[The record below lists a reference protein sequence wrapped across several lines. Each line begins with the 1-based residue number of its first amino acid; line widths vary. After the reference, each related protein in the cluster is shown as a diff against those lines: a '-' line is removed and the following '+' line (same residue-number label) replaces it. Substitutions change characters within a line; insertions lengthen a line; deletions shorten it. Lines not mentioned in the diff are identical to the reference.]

1 MRIVVKD
8 DAFGLHL
15 LDAAL
20 DVALLQLEVRDAIAQ
35 QAARLGLLLV
45 DVNVMAGARELLGAG
60 EA

>member
-1 MRIVVKD
+1 MKG

-15 LDAAL
+15 LDPAV

-35 QAARLGLLLV
+35 EPARLALLLV
-45 DVNVMAGARELLGAG
+45 DVNVMAGPRKLLGAS